1 MRMER
6 LVVPLLSLLALGWAV
21 AQTMAGV
28 LFERELTRAIA
39 DLQARGEL
47 LIYRTDVDNGWLASR
62 GVLHV
67 SPLLD
72 DSWHL
77 DVPYRARHGIFDTD
91 LDGTLQ
97 PHLEGDQEK
106 ISGGQAP
113 QWKARYHMLSSTFDG
128 ALELPPIELRQQ
140 KRSLEMKGGRVAFR
154 GGFGDW
160 QVRARLE
167 AVRLMEGKRRFE
179 GGPFILESRY
189 AYTQDAY
196 HFTQHDSLRLSNLR
210 WIQPDLTLAGD
221 EIILTSL
228 TTLDESELRIHS
240 ELDLGQIYAAGEVLL
255 TGKASVELSRI
266 KADALRALLNQLRNQ
281 ATTPEGI
288 SAQELADN
296 LRWLMQDSPRLDIL
310 EVDIESPMLGA
321 SLTGSGVMVFDT
333 RGLDGLDPLAL
344 PTKAERARWLRQV
357 DGDFLWRNAPPVVAL
372 WLRLPL
378 GTRDLQFDV
387 VRGQLR
393 VNGRPLPE
401 VLHWRQ

>member
-6 LVVPLLSLLALGWAV
+6 LVVPLLSLLALCWAV

-28 LFERELTRAIA
+28 LFERELMRAIV

-47 LIYRTDVDNGWLASR
+47 SIHRTDVDNGWLASR

-77 DVPYRARHGIFDTD
+77 DVPYRARHGILDTD

-97 PHLEGDQEK
+97 PHLDGDQETV
-106 ISGGQAP
+106 SGSQAP
-113 QWKARYHMLSSTFDG
+113 HWKARYHMLTSTFDG
-128 ALELPPIELRQQ
+128 ALELSPIELRQE

-167 AVRLMEGKRRFE
+167 SVRLMDGKRRFE

-189 AYTQDAY
+189 AYTQGAY

-221 EIILTSL
+221 EVMLTSR
-228 TTLDESELRIHS
+228 TTLDESELRVHS

-288 SAQELADN
+288 SAQELATN

-310 EVDIESPMLGA
+310 EVDIDSPMLGA
-321 SLTGSGVMVFDT
+321 SLTGDGVMVFDT

-344 PTKAERARWLRQV
+344 PTKAERTRWRHQI

-378 GTRDLQFDV
+378 GTRDLQFDM

-393 VNGRPLPE
+393 INGRPLPK
-401 VLHWRQ
+401 VPHWRQ